1 MAHADHHHH
10 AGSRLLVDPDRPP
23 AVRHR
28 LGRRRFLT
36 DIGRGTLAVT
46 IFGVTAIACS
56 SDDSDDSDAGQPADS
71 DAAADSSTTT
81 ITPAGEPVSWHRVN
95 LGFVSAYVLVRG
107 REAAIVDTGIAG
119 SEAAIAQTLTDVG
132 VDWVDVDHV
141 ILTHSHPDH
150 AGSIPAVLEA
160 AAGAT
165 AYAGEA
171 DIPAIQS
178 PRALQAIGDGD
189 EVFGLQIIATPGHTP
204 GHISVLDLGGGF
216 LVAGDAL
223 TTDANGVAGPNE
235 GFTADLAQAHDSVR
249 KLAQLTFADVLAGHG
264 DPVLGDGDAQVAA
277 LAARL

>member
-23 AVRHR
+23 PVRHR

-56 SDDSDDSDAGQPADS
+56 SDDTDSDAGQPADS
-71 DAAADSSTTT
+71 DAADSSTTT
-81 ITPAGEPVSWHRVN
+81 TTPAAEPVSWHRIN

-171 DIPAIQS
+171 DIPAVRS
-178 PRALQAIGDGD
+178 PRALQAVGDGD

-204 GHISVLDLGGGF
+204 GHISVLDLS
-216 LVAGDAL
+216 LI
-223 TTDANGVAGPNE
+223 
-235 GFTADLAQAHDSVR
+235 HI
-249 KLAQLTFADVLAGHG
+249 
-264 DPVLGDGDAQVAA
+264 
-277 LAARL
+277 

>member
-1 MAHADHHHH
+1 MAHPDHHHH
-10 AGSRLLVDPDRPP
+10 ATSRLLVDPDRPP
-23 AVRHR
+23 PVRHR
-28 LGRRRFLT
+28 LGRRRFLI

-56 SDDSDDSDAGQPADS
+56 SDDTDDSDAGQPADS
-71 DAAADSSTTT
+71 DAADSSTTT
-81 ITPAGEPVSWHRVN
+81 TTAAAELVSWHRVN

-107 REAAIVDTGIAG
+107 REAAIVDTGVAG

-132 VDWVDVDHV
+132 ADWVDVDHI

-160 AAGAT
+160 AAAAT